1 MQNRT
6 TLVIAHRLSTV
17 QHADRI
23 VVMAGGRI
31 VESGR
36 PSELL
41 RTDGHYARLFRAG
54 FEHANPNPN
63 PSSNPTP
70 SHA

>member
-41 RTDGHYARLFRAG
+41 RIDGHYARLFRAG
-54 FEHANPNPN
+54 FEHPNPN
-63 PSSNPTP
+63 RTP